1 MAKFKQLKVDFPL
14 PKQLQQDIDAL
25 EEGIKNKVLY
35 VDCLQN
41 EVHSSARLLTDE
53 ELENKIIDYYCRYR
67 WWEDD

>member
-25 EEGIKNKVLY
+25 EEGVKNKVLY

-41 EVHSSARLLTDE
+41 EVQSSARMLTDE
-53 ELENKIIDYYCRYR
+53 DQESMIIDYYCKRR
-67 WWEDD
+67 WWDD